1 MARIYLFIGL
11 VTLAMFSWGQYSGIG
26 LFDEATST
34 QPTRLSP
41 SAHST
46 FHK

>member
-1 MARIYLFIGL
+1 MARTYLFIGL
-11 VTLAMFSWGQYSGIG
+11 FTLAMFSWGQYRGIG

-34 QPTRLSP
+34 RPTRLSP